1 MKPSSRTLEVLRRL
15 EQLFHQGFKLP
26 ARCVV
31 LVLIDVL
38 RFTCNEN
45 PLPALRDIPGLQ
57 GRSNSWIKRRGSEH
71 FQVYGR
77 AQWFIDHKS
86 GLKASVEYEPKEP
99 WLAAYAITF
108 YADDRS
114 GLVRDRVL
122 SILAELPPA
131 ELKKVEVAVDFAM
144 TTPVDRNYVKRYG
157 LFGKSKR
164 DRKGVNTAGD
174 WWGSRRGGKRVVSY
188 LKDVIAAQRIE
199 FKVRGRFFKQYG
211 IRDILDFAKFA
222 EILPRRH
229 LLFARLDERKL
240 ITRLSIMGINAREKL
255 RILREVRQRSGD
267 LCAALDYLR
276 QVVGVKNVRRLLV
289 PLKTN
294 TLVLEAFKRFAAEWA
309 VAPRRLK

>member
-1 MKPSSRTLEVLRRL
+1 LICSRTVLT
-15 EQLFHQGFKLP
+15 
-26 ARCVV
+26 VV
-31 LVLIDVL
+31 IFAAECLYGPKHIS
-38 RFTCNEN
+38 
-45 PLPALRDIPGLQ
+45 ALRHLPGFAAK
-57 GRSNSWIKRRGSEH
+57 SNTWIKRRGSEH
-71 FQVYGR
+71 FQAYGR

-188 LKDVIAAQRIE
+188 LKHVIAAQRIE

-211 IRDILDFAKFA
+211 IRDILDFAKFT

-240 ITRLSIMGINAREKL
+240 ITRLSIMGINARERL
-255 RILREVRQRSGD
+255 RILRDVRQRSGD
-267 LCAALDYLR
+267 LGAALDYLR

-309 VAPRRLK
+309 VAPRRSK